1 MSFTILAEVEVLK
14 VNDKDFLA
22 RFINGARPAISYKS
36 LETSGAS
43 FASCS
48 INLGN
53 VEEVF
58 PGDKLEVES
67 DFLSPEVHEPLMHVG
82 LEFGLYAGPWKI
94 AKGKVSFLS

>member
-48 INLGN
+48 ALLI
-53 VEEVF
+53 
-58 PGDKLEVES
+58 KS
-67 DFLSPEVHEPLMHVG
+67 R
-82 LEFGLYAGPWKI
+82 
-94 AKGKVSFLS
+94 